1 MHRRISALLN
11 LLLIFAILLSGNV
24 LAATPDD
31 YNYDNPALLTADHLY
46 SQAAILID
54 ADSGGVLFSKN
65 ERVRMHPASTT
76 KIMTLLLGIESGY
89 PLDQQIAIP
98 QAAANIAKDSTLV
111 PVFPG
116 ETMTFGDLLVGF
128 MLNSGND
135 GANAVAV
142 IVAGSEE
149 NFVAKMNARAAEI
162 GCIDTHFSN
171 AHGYTDQ
178 NHYTTAYDLALITKT
193 AMENETFR
201 SIVALPRAQITVNER
216 GILNVGGKHLM
227 MEEDSGFYYEGTI
240 GVKTGTTS
248 AAGKC
253 YVGAAEKD
261 GATVISVIMK
271 APEENHRWVDT
282 SRLFDYGWTC
292 YDSYTLDQ
300 MYDVASSQIGS
311 FVISNASEDD
321 PFAGRLDLEIA
332 QISNTNYL
340 RMVEREN
347 PNALNAAVGDFISK
361 TKVEVIHDL
370 TAPISMGEIVGNF
383 SYFDT
388 ATGSTVTAKLV
399 AGRDVAE
406 RVERMSLTDFIPFL
420 KIFSNRIFLV
430 LLAVLALLVIMIA
443 LLVASRRAAR
453 QRRRRKIYE
462 QRRAEYMRQ
471 RQKQDARAYDRGYD
485 YRNSRSGS
493 RSGSHR
499 DSRRPR

>member
-1 MHRRISALLN
+1 MLRRFSALLN
-11 LLLIFAILLSGNV
+11 LLLILSILLSGSS
-24 LAATPDD
+24 LAATPED
-31 YNYDNPALLTADHLY
+31 YNYEDPSLLTSDQLY

-54 ADSGGVLFSKN
+54 ADSGDVLFSKN
-65 ERVRMHPASTT
+65 DRVRMHPASTT

-149 NFVAKMNARAAEI
+149 NFVARMNERAAQI
-162 GCIDTHFSN
+162 GCIDTHFAN

-201 SIVALPRAQITVNER
+201 SIVAMPRAQITVNER
-216 GILNVGGKHLM
+216 GNLIVGGKHLM

-240 GVKTGTTS
+240 GVKTGTTT

-261 GATVISVIMK
+261 GATLISVIMK
-271 APEENHRWVDT
+271 AEAENHRWVDT

-292 YDSYTLDQ
+292 YDTYTLDQ

-321 PFAGRLDLEIA
+321 PFGGRLELEIA
-332 QISNTNYL
+332 QISNTDYL

-361 TKVEVIHDL
+361 AKVEVTHDL

-388 ATGSTVTAKLV
+388 ATGNTVTAKLV

-406 RVERMSLTDFIPFL
+406 RVERMTPTDFFPVL
-420 KIFSNRIFLV
+420 KIFANRIFLV
-430 LLAVLALLVIMIA
+430 LLAVLALLILMIA
-443 LLVASRRAAR
+443 LLAASRHAAR
-453 QRRRRKIYE
+453 QRRRRRIYE
-462 QRRAEYMRQ
+462 QRKAEYMRH
-471 RQKQDARAYDRGYD
+471 RRMQDGSGYE
-485 YRNSRSGS
+485 RNRSRSN
-493 RSGSHR
+493 RH